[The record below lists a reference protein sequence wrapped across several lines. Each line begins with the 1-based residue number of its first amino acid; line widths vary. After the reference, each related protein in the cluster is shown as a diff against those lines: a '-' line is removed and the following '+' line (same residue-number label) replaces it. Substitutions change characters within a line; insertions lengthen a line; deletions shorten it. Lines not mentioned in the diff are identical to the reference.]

1 MILLDT
7 HVWWWSLTE
16 PENLSKKAIAL
27 IKQAKTDERFISS
40 VSIWEFA
47 MMVAKKRIE
56 LKISPAKW
64 LTRAID
70 ETGIMVI
77 ELSPD
82 IATDSCSLPGEFH
95 KDPADR
101 IIVATARV
109 HNLTLLTKDQK
120 ILDYPN
126 VKSVW

>member
-16 PENLSKKAIAL
+16 PENLSKKAITF
-27 IKQAKTDERFISS
+27 IKQTKTDERFISS
-40 VSIWEFA
+40 ISIWEFA

-56 LKISPAKW
+56 LKISPTKW
-64 LTRAID
+64 LSRAIE

-82 IATDSCSLPGEFH
+82 IATDSCNLPGEFH
-95 KDPADR
+95 KDPADQ

>member
-16 PENLSKKAIAL
+16 PEYLSK
-27 IKQAKTDERFISS
+27 QAMAMIRGTKTNERFIASI
-40 VSIWEFA
+40 SIWEFA
-47 MMVAKKRIE
+47 MMAAKKKIE

-64 LTRAID
+64 LSRAID
-70 ETGIMVI
+70 GSGITVI
-77 ELSPD
+77 GLTPEVA
-82 IATDSCSLPGEFH
+82 IDSCNLPGVFP

-101 IIVATARV
+101 IIVAAARI

-120 ILDYPN
+120 ILDYPH
-126 VKSVW
+126 VKSTW

>member
-16 PENLSKKAIAL
+16 PENLSKKAITF
-27 IKQAKTDERFISS
+27 IKQAKTDERFLSS
-40 VSIWEFA
+40 ISIWEFA

-56 LKISPAKW
+56 LKISPTKW
-64 LTRAID
+64 LSRAID
-70 ETGIMVI
+70 ETGIIVI

-109 HNLTLLTKDQK
+109 HNLTLLTKDEK

>member
-16 PENLSKKAIAL
+16 PENLSDGAENL
-27 IKQAKTDERFISS
+27 IRDAKTDERFIASI
-40 VSIWEFA
+40 SIWEFA
-47 MMVAKKRIE
+47 MMVAKKKIE
-56 LKISPAKW
+56 LKISPLKW
-64 LTRAID
+64 LSRAID
-70 ETGIMVI
+70 ASGITVI
-77 ELSPD
+77 ALSPD
-82 IATDSCSLPGEFH
+82 VAIDSCNLPGVFH

-101 IIVATARV
+101 IIVATARI

-120 ILDYPN
+120 ILDYPH

>member
-82 IATDSCSLPGEFH
+82 MATDSCSLPGEFH

-109 HNLTLLTKDQK
+109 YNLTLLTKDQK

>member
-64 LTRAID
+64 LARAID

>member
-16 PENLSKKAIAL
+16 PENLSKKAITF
-27 IKQAKTDERFISS
+27 IKHTKTDERFISS
-40 VSIWEFA
+40 ISIWEFA

-56 LKISPAKW
+56 LKISPTKW
-64 LTRAID
+64 LSRAIE

-82 IATDSCSLPGEFH
+82 IATDSCNLPGEFR
-95 KDPADR
+95 KDPADQ

>member
-16 PENLSKKAIAL
+16 PENLSETAITS

-40 VSIWEFA
+40 ISIWEFA
-47 MMVAKKRIE
+47 MMAAKKRIE

-64 LTRAID
+64 LSRAID
-70 ETGIMVI
+70 ETGIMVA
-77 ELSPD
+77 ELSPG
-82 IATDSCSLPGEFH
+82 IAVDSCNLPGEFH
-95 KDPADR
+95 KDSADR

-126 VKSVW
+126 VKSIW

>member
-16 PENLSKKAIAL
+16 PENLSETAMVS

-40 VSIWEFA
+40 ISIWEFA
-47 MMVAKKRIE
+47 MMAAKKRVE

-64 LTRAID
+64 ISRAID
-70 ETGIMVI
+70 ETGIIVI
-77 ELSPD
+77 DLSPD
-82 IATDSCSLPGEFH
+82 IATDSCNLPGEFH

-109 HNLTLLTKDQK
+109 LNLTLLTKDQK
-120 ILDYPN
+120 ILDYPH
-126 VKSVW
+126 VKSIW

>member
-16 PENLSKKAIAL
+16 PENLSEKVEAS
-27 IKQAKTDERFISS
+27 IKQTKMDERFISS
-40 VSIWEFA
+40 ISIWEFA
-47 MMVAKKRIE
+47 MMAAKKRIE

-64 LTRAID
+64 LSRAIN
-70 ETGIMVI
+70 ESGIIVI

-82 IATDSCSLPGEFH
+82 IATDACNLPGVFH

-101 IIVATARV
+101 IIVASARV
-109 HNLTLLTKDQK
+109 HNLTLLTKDLK
-120 ILDYPN
+120 ILDYPH
-126 VKSVW
+126 VKSIW